1 MIRVL
6 FVCLG
11 NICRSPMAEG
21 VFLHLVKEAGLENEI
36 EADSAGTG
44 HWHLGE
50 NPHRG
55 TQRILAKNAIAYTHR
70 ARQIAASDFDAF
82 DYLVVM
88 DNMNREDV
96 LALGAPPDKV
106 SLLLDDAPQTRLAEV
121 PDPYYTDGFEE
132 VYRLVL
138 AGCEGLLAR
147 LRAEHAL

>member
-21 VFLHLVKEAGLENEI
+21 VFLHLVKAAGLENEI
-36 EADSAGTG
+36 TADSAGTG

-55 TQRILAKNAIAYTHR
+55 TQRILAQNAIIYTHR
-70 ARQIAASDFDAF
+70 SRQISFQDFDAF
-82 DYLVVM
+82 EYFVVM
-88 DNMNREDV
+88 DNMNLEDV
-96 LALGAPPDKV
+96 LALGAPTAQV
-106 SLLLDDAPQTRLAEV
+106 SRLLDYALHTGVAEI
-121 PDPYYTDGFEE
+121 PDPFYTDGFEE
-132 VYRLVL
+132 VYRLVT

-147 LRAEHAL
+147 IRAEHAL

>member
-6 FVCLG
+6 FICLG
-11 NICRSPMAEG
+11 NPCRSPMAEG
-21 VFLHLVKEAGLENEI
+21 VFLHLVKAAELENEI
-36 EADSAGTG
+36 TADSAGTG

-55 TQRILAKNAIAYTHR
+55 TQRILAKNAISYTHR
-70 ARQIAASDFDAF
+70 ARQIAAQDFDAF

-96 LALGAPPDKV
+96 LAFGASVSKV
-106 SLLLDDAPQTRLAEV
+106 SRLLDDAPQLNVEEV
-121 PDPYYTDGFEE
+121 PDPFYTDGFEE
-132 VYRLVL
+132 VYRLVT

-147 LRAEHAL
+147 IRAEHNL